1 METFLV
7 ILGVFAAIALMCVIA
22 AWWGKRS
29 NEKWKRSV
37 GIDPNDP
44 DGFTKYQ
51 QEQRWKWQEEKDRQ
65 VLSENPAIKR
75 QMENAFANVQ
85 AVYESA
91 KIFNDEEYRCEI
103 YMRAL
108 TPEVFLTH
116 YDAFKSKDRRTVK
129 DAIYKEYPYFTHD
142 LLITMGIYIFETH
155 HEIDVLKKIIK
166 SEDENLAPYSDEAEN
181 RLNREMA
188 E

>member
-1 METFLV
+1 
-7 ILGVFAAIALMCVIA
+7 
-22 AWWGKRS
+22 
-29 NEKWKRSV
+29 
-37 GIDPNDP
+37 
-44 DGFTKYQ
+44 
-51 QEQRWKWQEEKDRQ
+51 
-65 VLSENPAIKR
+65 
-75 QMENAFANVQ
+75 MENAFANVQ

-155 HEIDVLKKIIK
+155 HEIDVLKIIIK